1 MNIIMKITDWIPKPG
16 PTDIPIGLVLVG
28 SMLIV
33 ITTYSLLA
41 AAVCL
46 MQPYNEIDV
55 DAPFTIA
62 FEAVG
67 MNWAKLLVGIGA
79 LKGMTTVLLAII
91 IAESRYFTHIART
104 HMALPILAVVHKKLG
119 TPVNAAVIMTATNCV
134 VAFFTSLD
142 VLASLLSI
150 STLFIFSLVAIGL
163 LVRRYYSTGVTSD
176 KDRNKLIIFLVLIVC
191 SATGMA
197 LLWAWGVNSWLVYL
211 FVVGI
216 WFSATLGIRL
226 KVKQARRPKVWGA
239 PFVPWLPSGS
249 IALNLFMMGSIDGA
263 SFLRF
268 MGWTAVLLTYYVLV
282 GLHASY
288 DASKETVKMQV
299 EDNEVERG
307 NNGERVSATSEPVE
321 LNTITTSR
329 V

>member
-1 MNIIMKITDWIPKPG
+1 
-16 PTDIPIGLVLVG
+16 
-28 SMLIV
+28 
-33 ITTYSLLA
+33 
-41 AAVCL
+41 
-46 MQPYNEIDV
+46 
-55 DAPFTIA
+55 
-62 FEAVG
+62 
-67 MNWAKLLVGIGA
+67 
-79 LKGMTTVLLAII
+79 
-91 IAESRYFTHIART
+91 
-104 HMALPILAVVHKKLG
+104 
-119 TPVNAAVIMTATNCV
+119 MTATNCLV
-134 VAFFTSLD
+134 VFFMSLD

-150 STLFIFSLVAIGL
+150 SMLFIFSLVAIGL

-226 KVKQARRPKVWGA
+226 KVKQARSPKLWGA

-288 DASKETVKMQV
+288 DASKETVKMEV

-307 NNGERVSATSEPVE
+307 NNGERVPATSEPVE
-321 LNTITTSR
+321 LNTITTSH